1 MIIPGFFYYLM
12 NQPQVAAALS
22 TLTAFKRQEI
32 NLQWLSGTI
41 GIDSSTTKNTLL
53 EKEPGMRQ
61 HVPGLPTTRSG
72 TKKSD
77 PRNHLSL
84 PFIIPSTQWIQ
95 HEVDLCEVVP
105 DMSGEQQ
112 GSCISRV
119 KESFRY
125 SFGEIVFGMSDGTV
139 SIFGLV
145 AGMLAGAQS
154 ASVILLAGA
163 TAAIA
168 ATVSM
173 MAGVFLDLESEKDAA
188 KVEAKRRAAEIQS
201 NPEGAVTKLMGDLQ
215 CSGLSKTCLDAIQVD
230 LQKNPLAIQKFEDA
244 VAAEEETPAQ
254 KTPVYIHA
262 CWMGIA
268 DFIAAM
274 TPVIPF
280 AFLPVEPAK
289 YACIAG
295 TAVLLLLLGI
305 GRARIGQRPLFRTVL
320 ETMAIA
326 TAAGIAGVIFAL
338 IIT

>member
-1 MIIPGFFYYLM
+1 
-12 NQPQVAAALS
+12 
-22 TLTAFKRQEI
+22 
-32 NLQWLSGTI
+32 
-41 GIDSSTTKNTLL
+41 
-53 EKEPGMRQ
+53 MRCEQ
-61 HVPGLPTTRSG
+61 HG
-72 TKKSD
+72 
-77 PRNHLSL
+77 SL
-84 PFIIPSTQWIQ
+84 F
-95 HEVDLCEVVP
+95 
-105 DMSGEQQ
+105 
-112 GSCISRV
+112 SRV
-119 KESFRY
+119 KESFRC

-154 ASVILLAGA
+154 GDVILLAGA

-173 MAGVFLDLESEKDAA
+173 MAGVFMDLESEKDAA
-188 KVEAKRRAAEIQS
+188 RVEAERRAAEIHS
-201 NPEGAVTKLMGDLQ
+201 DPDGAVKKLMGDLQ
-215 CSGLSKTCLDAIQVD
+215 GSGLSKTSLDAIQVD
-230 LQKNPLAIQKFEDA
+230 LQTNPLTIQKFEDA
-244 VAAEEETPAQ
+244 VSAEEETPAE
-254 KTPVYIHA
+254 KAPPYVHA

-280 AFLPVEPAK
+280 AFLPVEQAK
-289 YACIAG
+289 YVCIAG

-305 GRARIGQRPLFRTVL
+305 GRARLGQRPLFRTVL

>member
-1 MIIPGFFYYLM
+1 M
-12 NQPQVAAALS
+12 N
-22 TLTAFKRQEI
+22 F
-32 NLQWLSGTI
+32 
-41 GIDSSTTKNTLL
+41 
-53 EKEPGMRQ
+53 
-61 HVPGLPTTRSG
+61 
-72 TKKSD
+72 
-77 PRNHLSL
+77 
-84 PFIIPSTQWIQ
+84 
-95 HEVDLCEVVP
+95 
-105 DMSGEQQ
+105 EQQ
-112 GSCISRV
+112 GSLVSRV
-119 KESFRY
+119 KESFRC

-154 ASVILLAGA
+154 GNVILLAGA

-188 KVEAKRRAAEIQS
+188 RVEAQRRAAEIHS
-201 NPEGAVTKLMGDLQ
+201 DPDGAVTKLMGDLQ
-215 CSGLSKTCLDAIQVD
+215 GTGLSKTSLDAIRVD
-230 LQKNPLAIQKFEDA
+230 LQANPLTIQKFEDA
-244 VAAEEETPAQ
+244 VSAEEETPAE
-254 KTPVYIHA
+254 KAPPYVHA

-280 AFLPVEPAK
+280 AFLPIEQAK
-289 YACIAG
+289 YICIAG

-305 GRARIGQRPLFRTVL
+305 GRARLGQRPIFRTVI